1 MVANAYRRSPV
12 LLRKSRLSPR
22 ERKRIA
28 DLSPLLLHV
37 AGIAAAAGLAASG
50 GVSQASTTPPAHLVY
65 GCRVA
70 QIWMTPGHHPVGLI
84 TPGKPF
90 YVTRYSPSRRWAL
103 GDTGRPGQRLRTHGW
118 VRRSA
123 LCRTPPRPS
132 TTAIMTRGRPGSAP
146 FRFSRSATA
155 AHVQLKVASPA

>member
-1 MVANAYRRSPV
+1 VAYVTLEPA
-12 LLRKSRLSPR
+12 
-22 ERKRIA
+22 ERKRIP

-37 AGIAAAAGLAASG
+37 VGIAAAAGLAASG
-50 GVSQASTTPPAHLVY
+50 GVSQASSTPPAHLVY

-118 VRRSA
+118 IRRSA

-132 TTAIMTRGRPGSAP
+132 TRAGMTSGATRQRPAS
-146 FRFSRSATA
+146 RVSRSATA
-155 AHVQLKVASPA
+155 PR